1 MNFRVWIIGLLLP
14 WLAGCSALKL
24 AYSQAP
30 DLAYWWLDG
39 YVDFNTEQTP
49 PVRAALKDWFAWHR
63 STQLPDYA
71 ALLATLRV
79 QALQPI
85 TPQQACAQI
94 AELERRFDAA
104 FEHAL
109 PALADLSRRLS
120 AEQLQH
126 LERRQA
132 KSNAE
137 FRDNYVQPDP
147 KLRRAASI
155 KRTLQRAEAYYGR
168 LDESQREMVSAAVAA
183 SPFNAD
189 AWLAEREAF
198 QRDFMQTL
206 RQLVAER
213 ADAQRAQ
220 LAWRA
225 LAAHQMRS
233 PRPAYRTYQESLL
246 EYNCAFFARLHNT
259 TTPEQRQRAAA
270 RLKDWEDDVRALVQP
285 TAS

>member
-1 MNFRVWIIGLLLP
+1 MTI
-14 WLAGCSALKL
+14 
-24 AYSQAP
+24 
-30 DLAYWWLDG
+30 
-39 YVDFNTEQTP
+39 
-49 PVRAALKDWFAWHR
+49 
-63 STQLPDYA
+63 
-71 ALLATLRV
+71 
-79 QALQPI
+79 
-85 TPQQACAQI
+85 
-94 AELERRFDAA
+94 FDAT
-104 FEHAL
+104 
-109 PALADLSRRLS
+109 PCRLGEGPLWHPGLKQLFWFDILEKRLYTRS
-120 AEQLQH
+120 AKGQH
-126 LERRQA
+126 HWQ
-132 KSNAE
+132 
-137 FRDNYVQPDP
+137 F
-147 KLRRAASI
+147 
-155 KRTLQRAEAYYGR
+155 G
-168 LDESQREMVSAAVAA
+168 EMVSAAVAA